1 MMRWKGVV
9 TQWLG
14 YTYHEGS
21 FNVVVCACAATIIA
35 CASRLAWRY
44 TNDVELTLIVTMA
57 VTATVGM
64 QLVRIWVDNK
74 VRDNLVQTFR
84 PSIAANTSPGCS
96 GSRSTQASR
105 SPRVPGFV
113 QDRRRIHPTIQPK
126 IDRARSSW
134 KRRKLSRTT
143 RPICCTVLHNA
154 VSGA

>member
-21 FNVVVCACAATIIA
+21 FNVVVCACAATIVA

-74 VRDNLVQTFR
+74 IRDNLIQSKHCSQHIARMLWQKLNLGKPLPSCAWFCSRPKEDTPRQT
-84 PSIAANTSPGCS
+84 TKK
-96 GSRSTQASR
+96 RSHQ
-105 SPRVPGFV
+105 VV
-113 QDRRRIHPTIQPK
+113 DVEEK
-126 IDRARSSW
+126 
-134 KRRKLSRTT
+134 KVK
-143 RPICCTVLHNA
+143 
-154 VSGA
+154 